1 MKNQFEEHFKNLLK
15 ENEQPFDA
23 QAWEQMSAKLDVT
36 MPVQGSEGAQNPT
49 GSESIQGTQIT
60 QGAKGLSSLSKL
72 ILIGTTTTA
81 VVVGT
86 IFTVDKLNDKDVSKK
101 TEIVQPITP
110 GPDTKG
116 PDTKGP
122 DTKGPDTKGPDTKG
136 PDTKGP
142 DTKGPDTKGPDT
154 KGPDTKGPDTKG
166 PDTKGPDTKGPDT
179 KGPDTKGPDTN
190 GPWILGPDNNK
201 EKIIVK
207 GVYDMCLGTKQT
219 ITNSNPIDL
228 IVKSSESKEWKI
240 PANSQLVFTPNTSG
254 THQIGFVKNQIFE
267 EIVEFEVSEA
277 VTSAFEC
284 EKIEYIKGIPTTKA
298 YANEN
303 IQSPVW
309 EIVGISNPQK
319 GKSIEL
325 NIYKKGQY
333 KLNLKGNL
341 YGCEIDETQEI
352 DVPKYNLMAVNA
364 FIPESFDSKKNTF
377 IPFALTQ
384 REVSFRMI
392 IKDPRDGGIV
402 YETTETS
409 MPWDGIDRRNGQ
421 LAETGVNIPPYV
433 WMVELIN
440 PNPGEP
446 KVYQGTIKLINK

>member
-15 ENEQPFDA
+15 ENEQPFDS

-36 MPVQGSEGAQNPT
+36 MPVQGAEGAQNPT
-49 GSESIQGTQIT
+49 GNEGIQGTQIT

-101 TEIVQPITP
+101 TEIVQTITP
-110 GPDTKG
+110 GPDTKGPDNIGPDTKG

-122 DTKGPDTKGPDTKG
+122 DTKGPDG
-136 PDTKGP
+136 
-142 DTKGPDTKGPDT
+142 
-154 KGPDTKGPDTKG
+154 
-166 PDTKGPDTKGPDT
+166 
-179 KGPDTKGPDTN
+179 
-190 GPWILGPDNNK
+190 NK

-219 ITNSNPIDL
+219 ITNSNAIDL
-228 IVKSSESKEWKI
+228 IVKSSDGGEWKI
-240 PANSQLVFTPNTSG
+240 PSNSKLIFTPKTSG
-254 THQIGFVKNQIFE
+254 IHQIGFVKNQIFE

-277 VTSAFEC
+277 VTSAFEY
-284 EKIEYIKGIPTTKA
+284 EDLEYIKGIPTTKA

-309 EIVGISNPQK
+309 EIVGVSNPQK
-319 GKSIEL
+319 GKSIEA
-325 NIYKKGQY
+325 NIYKKGRY

-341 YGCEIDETQEI
+341 YGCEINETQEI
-352 DVPKYNLMAVNA
+352 DIPEYNLLAVNA

-421 LAETGVNIPPYV
+421 IAETGVNIPPYV

>member
-15 ENEQPFDA
+15 ENEQPFDT
-23 QAWEQMSAKLDVT
+23 QAWEQMSAKLDAT
-36 MPVQGSEGAQNPT
+36 MPVQGAEGAQNPT

-86 IFTVDKLNDKDVSKK
+86 IFMVDKSNDKDVSKK
-101 TEIVQPITP
+101 REIVQPIST

-154 KGPDTKGPDTKG
+154 KGPDG
-166 PDTKGPDTKGPDT
+166 
-179 KGPDTKGPDTN
+179 
-190 GPWILGPDNNK
+190 NK

-207 GVYDMCLGTKQT
+207 GVYDMCLGTEQT
-219 ITNSNPIDL
+219 ITNSNAIDL
-228 IVKSSESKEWKI
+228 IVKSSEGNEWKI
-240 PANSQLVFTPNTSG
+240 LANSKLVFTPKTSG
-254 THQIGFVKNQIFE
+254 IHQIGFVKNQTFE

-277 VTSAFEC
+277 VTSAFEW
-284 EKIEYIKGIPTTKA
+284 EKTEYIKGIPSTKA

-309 EIVGISNPQK
+309 EIVGVSNPQK
-319 GKSIEL
+319 GKSIEA
-325 NIYKKGQY
+325 NIYKKGRY

-341 YGCEIDETQEI
+341 YGCEINETQEI
-352 DVPKYNLMAVNA
+352 DIPEYNLLAVNA

-409 MPWDGIDRRNGQ
+409 MPWDGIDKRNGQ
-421 LAETGVNIPPYV
+421 IAETGVNIPPYV